1 MTSAIMTSSGPK
13 VNRLSR
19 FRYGPSNL
27 ENDGKLLGKHGDD
40 VVHGARGQ
48 FIPEDLHDGPRSTRR
63 LGRAVEG
70 GLAFD
75 PDNELVEGQL
85 LWGRTG
91 VPALV
96 EDPSHEQ
103 RELGGQMDR
112 DLGTDAVA
120 EGVQY
125 RPQGTVGT
133 LPVVDAQL
141 PAQSHK
147 PFVRLGNGPID
158 HAYLVWHESMVFV
171 LRSTG

>member
-1 MTSAIMTSSGPK
+1 MTSAIMTSSRPK
-13 VNRLSR
+13 VNPLSW
-19 FRYGPSNL
+19 FGYGPSNL
-27 ENDGKLLGKHGDD
+27 ENDSKLLGKHGDD